1 MFGIH
6 QIDRSSDI
14 FHFTLHGEMR
24 HEPISDQRRH
34 SLKIFASCKL
44 VIGARQELQPPWSP
58 QRVTQSPALMEG
70 DTFIL
75 LTLDN

>member
-1 MFGIH
+1 MFRIH

-24 HEPISDQRRH
+24 NEPIADQCGH
-34 SLKIFASCKL
+34 LAKLLPPSEL
-44 VIGARQELQPPWSP
+44 VIGAWQELQPLWSP

-75 LTLDN
+75 LTLDY